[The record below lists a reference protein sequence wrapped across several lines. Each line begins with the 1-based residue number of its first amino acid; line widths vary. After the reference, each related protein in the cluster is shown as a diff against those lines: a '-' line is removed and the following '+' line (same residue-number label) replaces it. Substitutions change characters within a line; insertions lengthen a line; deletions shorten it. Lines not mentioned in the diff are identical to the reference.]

1 MKKTPLMEASLYLIA
16 LRLLDSKRLKS
27 TSIDDYLSDKNRKH
41 EFFLVYSSL
50 MGSALFTPRFNSY

>member
-1 MKKTPLMEASLYLIA
+1 MWTIYIIA

-27 TSIDDYLSDKNRKH
+27 TSIDDYLSDKNWKH